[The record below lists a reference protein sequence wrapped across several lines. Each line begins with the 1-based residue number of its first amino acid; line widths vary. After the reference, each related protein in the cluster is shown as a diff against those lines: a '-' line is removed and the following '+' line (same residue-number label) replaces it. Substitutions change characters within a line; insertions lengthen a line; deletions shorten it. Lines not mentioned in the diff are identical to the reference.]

1 MLDVREAAEYCG
13 ITPKRFPAEC
23 GVSPVSMP
31 NGNRRYDMRDL
42 DAWLDSLK
50 GGAASSDD
58 ELIGKL
64 G

>member
-13 ITPKRFPAEC
+13 IVPKRFPAEC
-23 GVSPVSMP
+23 GVTPVSMP
-31 NGNRRYDMRDL
+31 SGERRYDMRDL
-42 DAWLDSLK
+42 DAWLDRLK
-50 GGAASSDD
+50 GGDGSSDD